1 MTVIDEGVGIADVS
15 RARTPG
21 TSDPTRMGMGFTL
34 MEALSDHLD
43 VVSQEGEGTQVTMRF
58 SARK

>member
-1 MTVIDEGVGIADVS
+1 MT
-15 RARTPG
+15 RALASLTSAAPDPG

-43 VVSQEGEGTQVTMRF
+43 VVSQEGEAPR
-58 SARK
+58 